1 MELKKTDENIDK
13 LIEMANECNSYN
25 GSCEWVQAYSFDE
38 IDDILTGMDPS
49 EILSKV
55 FFGEIQDGVGY
66 DTARIRFNAYENIE
80 IVSVYEL
87 EQDAWDYREE
97 IFENYKDAVSES
109 EYERAMEELEFEED

>member
-1 MELKKTDENIDK
+1 MRT
-13 LIEMANECNSYN
+13 
-25 GSCEWVQAYSFDE
+25 
-38 IDDILTGMDPS
+38 
-49 EILSKV
+49 
-55 FFGEIQDGVGY
+55 
-66 DTARIRFNAYENIE
+66 IE